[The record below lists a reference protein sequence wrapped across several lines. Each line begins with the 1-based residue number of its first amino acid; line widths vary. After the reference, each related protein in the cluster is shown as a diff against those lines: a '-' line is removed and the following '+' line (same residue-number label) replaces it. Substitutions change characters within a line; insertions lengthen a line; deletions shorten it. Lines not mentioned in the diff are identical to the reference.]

1 MSQIPLYQLMM
12 GLPVQLFTILIL
24 VTLPIIFVQFY
35 TAHSPVLMGEDE
47 TLSPTIEALYEQ
59 ISLPESNEIKQQL
72 LEQSTDKHDVALQQN
87 SLFLLDD
94 KIEGVMDE
102 AKRTNDKPADVSLE
116 NAITEPV
123 NHKKVRLVKG
133 KQHVQGMEFLS
144 VILMLKEKQR

>member
-123 NHKKVRLVKG
+123 NYKKVRLVKG